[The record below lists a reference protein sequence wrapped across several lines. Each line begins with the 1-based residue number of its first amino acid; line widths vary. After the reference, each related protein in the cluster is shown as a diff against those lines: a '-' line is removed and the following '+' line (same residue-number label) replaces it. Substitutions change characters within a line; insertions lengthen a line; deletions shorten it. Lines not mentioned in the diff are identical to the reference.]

1 MTAQSARI
9 LAAAA
14 GLTAAA
20 PAGLAAALINAAI
33 VRKPPVSDETA
44 GDSDL
49 VAATTAAAQ
58 REGRA
63 WMAATPHQRWTVTA
77 HDGTRLAG
85 DYFPAPRPAHRT
97 VILIHGH
104 RADASLMGN
113 FARDYRARG
122 FNVFMADN
130 RAHGDSGG
138 RYVGM
143 GWLDHFDY
151 LRWISR
157 LVRTVGPDA
166 RIVLH
171 GLSMGGAT
179 ALLLGGSPDL
189 PPQVRA
195 VISDCSF
202 SSAYAEFAYHLRA
215 RHLPARLILPLA
227 SQMCRMLAGY
237 RITQASPLDAI
248 ARAAVPVLLIHG
260 GADTY
265 NPTAMAHEL
274 HAAQPHADLWIVP
287 GADHVM
293 SYFTDPRAYRN
304 ASNSSCA
311 ACPRPDART
320 QPNAACPGSGVSG
333 RYPMSGIPACAST
346 AAALAGPYPRL
357 RLHRGRHL
365 RFFAASS
372 SRASTSVMLIAP
384 DFRAASSS
392 ERALPA
398 WLAFAKAA

>member
-1 MTAQSARI
+1 MHESAWI
-9 LAAAA
+9 CV
-14 GLTAAA
+14 T
-20 PAGLAAALINAAI
+20 NAT
-33 VRKPPVSDETA
+33 PPSDEA
-44 GDSDL
+44 PDDSDL
-49 VAATTAAAQ
+49 VAAATTAAR

-85 DYFPAPRPAHRT
+85 YYFPAPRPAQRT

-122 FNVFMADN
+122 FNVLMADN

-138 RYVGM
+138 RCVGM

-151 LRWISR
+151 LRWTRR
-157 LVRTVGPDA
+157 LVRTAGPDA

-179 ALLLGGSPDL
+179 ALLLSGSPDL
-189 PPQVRA
+189 PPQARA

-202 SSAYAEFAYHLRA
+202 SSARAEFAYHLRA

-227 SQMCRMLAGY
+227 SPMCRMLAGY
-237 RITQASPLDAI
+237 RLTQASPLDAI

-260 GADTY
+260 GADSY

-274 HAAQPHADLWIVP
+274 HSAQPHADLWIVP

-293 SYFTDPRAYRN
+293 SYFTDPGAYRKRVEQF
-304 ASNSSCA
+304 
-311 ACPRPDART
+311 PRRLPQALILDART
-320 QPNAACPGSGVSG
+320 
-333 RYPMSGIPACAST
+333 
-346 AAALAGPYPRL
+346 
-357 RLHRGRHL
+357 
-365 RFFAASS
+365 
-372 SRASTSVMLIAP
+372 
-384 DFRAASSS
+384 RAAS
-392 ERALPA
+392 E
-398 WLAFAKAA
+398 

>member
-1 MTAQSARI
+1 MTISERI
-9 LAAAA
+9 
-14 GLTAAA
+14 
-20 PAGLAAALINAAI
+20 AAALINAAI

-44 GDSDL
+44 DDSDL
-49 VAATTAAAQ
+49 VAATTAAAR

-77 HDGTRLAG
+77 DDGTRLAG
-85 DYFPAPRPAHRT
+85 YYFPAPRPAHCT

-138 RYVGM
+138 SYVGM

-157 LVRTVGPDA
+157 LVGTVGPDA
-166 RIVLH
+166 GIVLH
-171 GLSMGGAT
+171 GISMGGAT
-179 ALLLGGSPDL
+179 ALLLSGSPDL

-227 SQMCRMLAGY
+227 WV
-237 RITQASPLDAI
+237 SP
-248 ARAAVPVLLIHG
+248 RSV
-260 GADTY
+260 DTS
-265 NPTAMAHEL
+265 P
-274 HAAQPHADLWIVP
+274 
-287 GADHVM
+287 
-293 SYFTDPRAYRN
+293 
-304 ASNSSCA
+304 
-311 ACPRPDART
+311 
-320 QPNAACPGSGVSG
+320 
-333 RYPMSGIPACAST
+333 
-346 AAALAGPYPRL
+346 
-357 RLHRGRHL
+357 
-365 RFFAASS
+365 
-372 SRASTSVMLIAP
+372 
-384 DFRAASSS
+384 
-392 ERALPA
+392 
-398 WLAFAKAA
+398 

>member
-1 MTAQSARI
+1 MIARPARI
-9 LAAAA
+9 LAVAAGITAAAAA
-14 GLTAAA
+14 GLAAT
-20 PAGLAAALINAAI
+20 LINAAI
-33 VRKPPVSDETA
+33 VRKPPASDA
-44 GDSDL
+44 APDDSDL

-77 HDGTRLAG
+77 HDGTQLTG
-85 DYFPAPRPAHRT
+85 YYFPAPRPARRT

-104 RADASLMGN
+104 RADASLMGT

-130 RAHGDSGG
+130 RAHGASGG

-143 GWLDHFDY
+143 GWLDHLDY

-157 LVRTVGPDA
+157 LTGAVGPDA
-166 RIVLH
+166 AIVLH

-179 ALLLGGSPDL
+179 ALLLSGSPDL

-237 RITQASPLDAI
+237 RIRQASPLDAI

-265 NPTAMAHEL
+265 NPTAMAREL
-274 HAAQPHADLWIVP
+274 HAAQPRADLWIVP

-293 SYFTDPRAYRN
+293 SYFTDPGAYRE
-304 ASNSSCA
+304 
-311 ACPRPDART
+311 RVEQFLR
-320 QPNAACPGSGVSG
+320 
-333 RYPMSGIPACAST
+333 
-346 AAALAGPYPRL
+346 RL
-357 RLHRGRHL
+357 PQ
-365 RFFAASS
+365 A
-372 SRASTSVMLIAP
+372 
-384 DFRAASSS
+384 
-392 ERALPA
+392 
-398 WLAFAKAA
+398 

>member
-1 MTAQSARI
+1 MAIPQLHERGRHAAGSPAPRLLGTLRGRGVMTARPARI
-9 LAAAA
+9 LAAAVIA
-14 GLTAAA
+14 AAA
-20 PAGLAAALINAAI
+20 PAVLAAALINAAI
-33 VRKPPVSDETA
+33 MRKPPVSDETA
-44 GDSDL
+44 DDGDL
-49 VAATTAAAQ
+49 VATTTAAAR

-77 HDGTRLAG
+77 HDGTPLAG
-85 DYFPAPRPAHRT
+85 YYFPAPRAAQCT

-113 FARDYRARG
+113 FARDYRAHG

-143 GWLDHFDY
+143 GWLDHLDY

-157 LVRTVGPDA
+157 LVATVGPDA

-179 ALLLGGSPDL
+179 ALLLCGSPDL

-202 SSAYAEFAYHLRA
+202 SSACAEFAYQLRA
-215 RHLPARLILPLA
+215 RHLPARPILPLA

-237 RITQASPLDAI
+237 RFDQASPLDAI

-265 NPTAMAHEL
+265 NPTAMAREL

-293 SYFTDPRAYRN
+293 SYFTGPGAYRT
-304 ASNSSCA
+304 
-311 ACPRPDART
+311 RVEQFLR
-320 QPNAACPGSGVSG
+320 
-333 RYPMSGIPACAST
+333 
-346 AAALAGPYPRL
+346 RL
-357 RLHRGRHL
+357 PQ
-365 RFFAASS
+365 A
-372 SRASTSVMLIAP
+372 
-384 DFRAASSS
+384 
-392 ERALPA
+392 
-398 WLAFAKAA
+398 